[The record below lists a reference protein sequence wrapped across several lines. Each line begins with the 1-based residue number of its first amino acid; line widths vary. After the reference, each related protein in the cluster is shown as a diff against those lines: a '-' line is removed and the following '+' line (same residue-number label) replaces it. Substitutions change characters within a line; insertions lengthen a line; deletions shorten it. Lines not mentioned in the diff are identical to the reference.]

1 MLLFSSYYIKY
12 KLKLIKSY
20 IINYINSWELFG
32 PSGVSMNNKTTVILI
47 NTIYSTTLSS
57 EIFFNCQVIDFS
69 LYEEALENQILDL
82 LMYHQEPGL
91 AVGRDKMI
99 VSYNETRI
107 LILIFLEEEIYKNMR
122 EMKDY
127 ILYIQDSED
136 KQEDGFLCLDEDV
149 EKIKQL
155 LELIDTKTKKI
166 DTYSKNILRYNELR
180 EQYRE
185 CSKEAAAGISNI
197 NNLQKVLKFK
207 I

>member
-1 MLLFSSYYIKY
+1 M
-12 KLKLIKSY
+12 KLVL
-20 IINYINSWELFG
+20 
-32 PSGVSMNNKTTVILI
+32 
-47 NTIYSTTLSS
+47 
-57 EIFFNCQVIDFS
+57 
-69 LYEEALENQILDL
+69 
-82 LMYHQEPGL
+82 
-91 AVGRDKMI
+91 
-99 VSYNETRI
+99 

-136 KQEDGFLCLDEDV
+136 KQENGFLCLDEDV

-185 CSKEAAAGISNI
+185 CSKEAAAGITNI
-197 NNLQKVLKFK
+197 NNLQKVL
-207 I
+207 